1 MPSIGADPASSS
13 PRPWGCFWLPR
24 GPRGTGSV
32 FPTPVGVFPDPT
44 PTWSRR
50 PRLPHARGGVSRR
63 IPRGCPRPGSSPRPW
78 GCFYYVLSD
87 AAGSL
92 VFPTPVGVFPCGSG
106 LTASK
111 PRLPHARGGVS
122 GGPGFHQDFAMSS
135 PRPWGC
141 FLSRSIDNVAC
152 SVFLTPVGVFRRRQ
166 QTAQAAPSLPHAR
179 GGVSIELV

>member
-1 MPSIGADPASSS
+1 M
-13 PRPWGCFWLPR
+13 
-24 GPRGTGSV
+24 V
-32 FPTPVGVFPDPT
+32 FPTPVGVFLASTGTTRD
-44 PTWSRR
+44 RL
-50 PRLPHARGGVSRR
+50 RLPHARGGVSG
-63 IPRGCPRPGSSPRPW
+63 PDTNVVTQAASSPRPW
-78 GCFYYVLSD
+78 GCFRAHYGGLQV
-87 AAGSL
+87 AK